1 LADATHLPYPDE
13 SFDIAFNGVS
23 LMHIIDYA
31 AAIREAARVAARTC
45 IFHSVPVFA
54 DHPTTFLQ
62 KYAYGAPV
70 VEVVFA
76 EAELLSLCREA
87 GLRLVREWPSIPY
100 DVFAVTGHRSVAKTY
115 LFAAGG

>member
-1 LADATHLPYPDE
+1 
-13 SFDIAFNGVS
+13 
-23 LMHIIDYA
+23 MHIVDYA
-31 AAIREAARVAARTC
+31 EAIREAARVAAHNC

-76 EAELLSLCREA
+76 EAELLSLCRRQDCA
-87 GLRLVREWPSIPY
+87 T
-100 DVFAVTGHRSVAKTY
+100 FAHGRASPTTSSP
-115 LFAAGG
+115 